1 MAAGAAASAAM
12 ASAPLLGALVAALLL
27 VAVHAGSPVSIVST
41 DPLLP
46 DPPRHVWRTSGDA
59 APEDAAA
66 AAPVASF
73 SAGAAAR
80 AGAPPAAT
88 RRRLRQVFASQ
99 VSPAT
104 PAPTLQQVS
113 GAAGSYA
120 LAPGAFAG
128 SGNQSFALA
137 PSAT

>member
-1 MAAGAAASAAM
+1 M
-12 ASAPLLGALVAALLL
+12 ASVPLLGALVAALLL

-46 DPPRHVWRTSGDA
+46 DPPRHVWRTSSDP

-66 AAPVASF
+66 AAPVASYS

-88 RRRLRQVFASQ
+88 RRRLRQVCASPS
-99 VSPAT
+99 SPAT
-104 PAPTLQQVS
+104 PAPTPQQVS
-113 GAAGSYA
+113 GATGSYA
-120 LAPGAFAG
+120 LAPGASAS

-137 PSAT
+137 PSAM